1 MGFSSLIP
9 KTVGRRSIDNIVVP
23 RELLHIVREKEHR
36 FPSFLALWSK
46 KEGRDYS
53 PKELPLCIHMA
64 RKCKNTKKNTKNN
77 HLNLCLLDG
86 VREDGVWENRRN
98 KKIFRSPW
106 KKSYSLGCFSKKKE
120 KLGKLG
126 EKKEKEKEKEKK
138 GLPRER
144 SRPTEREREPTGI
157 ALPCQLE
164 RTHVHVHELAFQWD
178 CVLPCSESMG
188 CISCAIGR
196 STRNRGFS
204 LQSFEKPPKF

>member
-106 KKSYSLGCFSKKKE
+106 KKSYSLSPGAPPAPVRLSGQKIFEEKFS
-120 KLGKLG
+120 
-126 EKKEKEKEKEKK
+126 
-138 GLPRER
+138 P
-144 SRPTEREREPTGI
+144 
-157 ALPCQLE
+157 
-164 RTHVHVHELAFQWD
+164 FQWTGRWKFATNGGSSQHFYRHLKASKI
-178 CVLPCSESMG
+178 VQIESRED
-188 CISCAIGR
+188 SKTT
-196 STRNRGFS
+196 S
-204 LQSFEKPPKF
+204 